1 MAAAE
6 DGGGLADRLVE
17 VVTSLEGVADSV
29 VGMVSSLE
37 GVGDMAASLESAGE
51 SLNSTVTR
59 LLDLGPGALPP
70 PAVLSLA
77 SVIGEEATPQR
88 ICHLNRRSACH
99 LDQVYRQAWQ
109 CWCRRP

>member
-6 DGGGLADRLVE
+6 GGGGLADRLVE

-37 GVGDMAASLESAGE
+37 GVADMAASLESAGE

-77 SVIGEEATPQR
+77 SVIGEAATPQR
-88 ICHLNRRSACH
+88 MWHLNRWSSCR
-99 LDQVYRQAWQ
+99 LDDVYPQAWR
-109 CWCRRP
+109 CWSKSP